1 MKKYFILILVFFLT
15 ILSCEKDD
23 ICIDTTTANL
33 VIRFY
38 NNDIQTDVKD
48 VLLDSVWAI
57 NKNRIEQ
64 YKSVSTDSI
73 TIPLN
78 LNENS
83 TTYIIENNSIK
94 DTIKFN
100 YDRKDI
106 FVSRSCG
113 YKTIFENLQ
122 IDNNSINWIKN
133 ININNT
139 IIENDT
145 AAHISIFH

>member
-1 MKKYFILILVFFLT
+1 MKKYITVIIVSLLT
-15 ILSCEKDD
+15 FLSCEKDD
-23 ICIDTTTANL
+23 ICIETTTPSL

-38 NNDIQTDVKD
+38 NNDIQTDVKN
-48 VLLDSVWAI
+48 VLLDSVWALD
-57 NKNRIEQ
+57 KNGIEQ
-64 YKSVSTDSI
+64 YKSVSIDSI
-73 TIPLN
+73 VIPLN

-83 TTYIIENNSIK
+83 TTYIIENNSSK
-94 DTIKFN
+94 DTIKFI
-100 YDRKDI
+100 YDRKDV

>member
-1 MKKYFILILVFFLT
+1 MKKYITIILASFLA

-23 ICIDTTTANL
+23 ICIETTTPSL
-33 VIRFY
+33 IIRFY
-38 NNDIQTDVKD
+38 DNDIQTDVKQISGLTVWAEGKD
-48 VLLDSVWAI
+48 SIYLNQSLDSIA
-57 NKNRIEQ
+57 
-64 YKSVSTDSI
+64 
-73 TIPLN
+73 IPLN
-78 LNENS
+78 LNENI

-94 DTIKFN
+94 DTIKFI
-100 YDRKDI
+100 YDRKDV

-122 IDNNSINWIKN
+122 VDNNSINWIKN
-133 ININNT
+133 ISINNT

>member
-1 MKKYFILILVFFLT
+1 MKKYITIIIVSFLA

-23 ICIDTTTANL
+23 ICIEATTPNL

-48 VLLDSVWAI
+48 VLLDSVWSI
-57 NKNRIEQ
+57 NKNGIEQ

-73 TIPLN
+73 AIPLN

-94 DTIKFN
+94 DTLKFI
-100 YDRKDI
+100 YDRKDV

-122 IDNNSINWIKN
+122 IESNSINWIKN
-133 ININNT
+133 ININNA